1 MTANDDKIRDYLKRV
16 VAELHSTRQRL
27 NALEDNAREP
37 IAIVGMSC
45 RLPGGVTTPE
55 SLWELV
61 DSGTDAVS
69 PFPDDRGWDLDALHH
84 PESGAVHSRE
94 GGFLH
99 DSADFDA
106 EFFGISPREALAM
119 DPQQRLLLETA
130 WEVFERAGIDPA
142 SVRGS
147 RTGVY
152 AGVMYHDYGARL
164 NEIPPGLEGYLV
176 NGSAGS
182 IASGRVAYTL
192 GLEGPA
198 VTVDTACSSSLVAV
212 HLAAQ
217 ALRQRECDMAL
228 AGGATV
234 LSTPDLFIDFARLGG
249 LASDGRCKAFS
260 DAADGTSFAEG
271 AGMLLLM
278 RLSDAVDK
286 GHTVLAVIR
295 GSAVNQDGASNGLT
309 APNGLAQQRVI
320 REALANADLGPDQ
333 IDAVEAHGTGT
344 RLGDP
349 IEAQALLHTYGK
361 SRSPERPLLL
371 GSLKSNIGH
380 TQAAAGVAGII
391 KTVLAMR
398 HGRLPRTLHVTRPSS
413 RVDWSAGAVELLTQT
428 QDWPGQGDA
437 PRRAGVSSFGASGT
451 NAHLILE
458 GVPDSD
464 DTAAEREPSAGG
476 GAWLLSGRT
485 EAALRAQARRLHG
498 HLAARPH
505 VSPAAIGRTL
515 ARSRTP
521 FEHRAVV
528 IGQDT
533 AALLSGLTELASGAA
548 HGPGVITGRAARG
561 RRTAL
566 LFTGQGSQRPG
577 AGRRLYK
584 RYEVFARALDETA
597 AELDRHL
604 DRPLREVMFAEPGSA
619 TAGLLDR
626 TEYTQPALFALEVA
640 LFELVSAWGLR
651 PDALLGH
658 SVGELAAAHVAG
670 VFTLPDAARLV
681 TARGRLMGELPAG
694 GAMAAIQAGGP
705 EIEETITA
713 LTARR
718 PARIAVA
725 ALNGPDATV
734 ISGDEDAVAE
744 LAALWRERGRRA
756 KVLPVSHAF
765 HSPRMDAAL
774 EPFAR
779 IARDVSYAEPRIPVV
794 SNLTGEV
801 ASAATLCTPEYW
813 VRHAREAVRFSD
825 GFRTLRDQGIDTFV
839 ELGPDGV
846 LSALGRDCLR
856 QEEQDAPHQDGST
869 DRDTAGS
876 PADGQERPVL
886 TVPLLRRDRDETTT
900 CLGALAAVHTHGVP
914 VDLAAVHG
922 DGPAVDLPTYA
933 FQRTRYWLD
942 VPAPAAG
949 LTTTGLDTADQP
961 LLPAAID
968 LPDGE
973 GTVRTGLLSVRTHP
987 WIADHRVQNR
997 TVVPGAA
1004 LLDIAAW
1011 AGTEAGCPRVAELT
1025 FATPLVLPESGEGV
1039 RLRVTLSGPDAEDI
1053 RTIRIDSRP
1062 ADAARAADAPSDWT
1076 RHASG
1081 TLTPGTEE
1089 AGDGADVPADL
1100 LGVWPPAD
1108 ATPVALDADAV
1119 AAEYRR
1125 LADAGVTYGPV
1136 FRGLRAVWRRGEEI
1150 FAEVRL
1156 PGQAAADASR
1166 YGMHPA
1172 LLDALAHAT
1181 GFGEQFTEA
1190 HGLLPF
1196 SWSDVRIH
1204 VRGTDSLRV
1213 RIAPAG
1219 PDAVTV
1225 AAADPAGRPALTA
1238 RSLTLR
1244 PVPAHRFPSPQERST
1259 PLYRLEWTSASAPV
1273 TGHARPRPAAAEWG
1287 VLGDAGQALL
1297 EGVRDGAQAP
1307 VRTYDDLAALA
1318 ASDTPLPDHVLVEL
1332 GHDGD
1337 DLAAGAHDL
1346 AERALAVV
1354 QGWLA
1359 HARFTDA
1366 RLVVLTH
1373 GAVAAGTSAVRPASA
1388 VAWGLLRSA
1397 QSEHPGRFVLV
1408 DADPSDP
1415 AASYRSLSRAV
1426 TSGASQLALRGD
1438 EILVPRLTHG
1448 ANGQGAAAG
1457 PRGDATEPEAAA
1469 AMGPAPSGSLSGPW
1483 RADGTVLVTGGTGTL
1498 GKAVARHLVTKH
1510 GVRHL
1515 ILAGRRGADAPGAAG
1530 LAAELTDL
1538 GAVVNIVRC
1547 DAADRSALEGVL
1559 AAVPAAH
1566 PLTAVVHTAGVL
1578 DDGIVTAQ
1586 TLQRVSAV
1594 LRAKAD
1600 AVTHLHEL
1608 TRDLDLSAFVL
1619 FSSAAG
1625 TLGSPGQSGY
1635 AAANSFLD
1643 AFAAWR
1649 RAQGLPAVSL
1659 AWGLWG
1665 DGGDGGDGD
1674 GGSAGADG
1682 MGASLAAADLA
1693 RLRRSGILP
1702 LDPAEALE
1710 LFDEACDPS
1719 RTEAV
1724 LLPIR
1729 LDLAG
1734 LRARAAR
1741 GTVHAGVVPEVL
1753 HALVPPP
1760 AGAGPSSGAG
1770 TPDPAAGQE
1779 PPTTAA
1785 ASGTLA
1791 EQLAGKPRGER
1802 LAVLRELVRTEI
1814 ASVLGHADA
1823 QRVQLQF
1830 SFKEAGFDSLTAVEL
1845 RNRLTAVTGTRLPAT
1860 LVFDHPTPAALVDH
1874 LEQELPKGGQKL
1886 PADVPAVLEA
1896 LDRIR
1901 DGLATAV
1908 TDDNGRAHVAERL
1921 QELLGTLAPPVAG
1934 VRPVNGSNGHD
1945 GQGPDELSV
1954 GERLAASS
1962 DDELFDLFDSDFRS
1976 M

>member
-27 NALEDNAREP
+27 NTLEDDAREP

-55 SLWELV
+55 NLWELV

-142 SVRGS
+142 SARGS

-228 AGGATV
+228 TGGATV
-234 LSTPDLFIDFARLGG
+234 LSTPDLFIDFARLRG

-349 IEAQALLHTYGK
+349 IEAQALLHTYGT
-361 SRSPERPLLL
+361 SRSPERPLWL

-413 RVDWSAGAVELLTQT
+413 RVDWSAGAVELLTQA
-428 QDWPGQGDA
+428 QDWPGPWDT

-458 GVPDSD
+458 GVPGDD
-464 DTAAEREPSAGG
+464 DTAAEREPATGG
-476 GAWLLSGRT
+476 GAWPLSGRT
-485 EAALRAQARRLHG
+485 EAALRAQARKLHD
-498 HLAARPH
+498 HLTARPY
-505 VSPAAIGRTL
+505 VAPAAVGRTL

-528 IGQDT
+528 LGQDT
-533 AALLSGLTELASGAA
+533 TELLQGLTALASGVA

-577 AGRRLYK
+577 AGRLLYE
-584 RYEVFARALDETA
+584 RYDVFAHALDETV

-619 TAGLLDR
+619 TASLLDR

-651 PDALLGH
+651 PNALLGH

-694 GAMAAIQAGGP
+694 GAMAAVQADGA
-705 EIEETITA
+705 EIEEAITA
-713 LTARR
+713 LTARK
-718 PARIAVA
+718 PARVAVA

-744 LAALWRERGRRA
+744 LAALWQERGRRT
-756 KVLPVSHAF
+756 KLLSVSHAF

-779 IARDVSYAEPRIPVV
+779 IARDISYAEPRIPVV
-794 SNLTGEV
+794 SNVTGEV
-801 ASAATLCTPEYW
+801 ASAAILCTPEYW
-813 VRHAREAVRFSD
+813 VRHAREAVRFRD
-825 GFRTLRDQGIDTFV
+825 GFRTLRDQEVDTFV

-846 LSALGRDCLR
+846 LSAMGRDCLR
-856 QEEQDAPHQDGST
+856 EEEQGAPYQDGPT
-869 DRDTAGS
+869 DGETAGS

-886 TVPLLRRDRDETTT
+886 MVPLLRQDRDETIT
-900 CLGALAAVHTHGVP
+900 CLGALATVHTHGVS
-914 VDLAAVHG
+914 VDLAAVHGDG

-942 VPAPAAG
+942 VPAPATSVDA
-949 LTTTGLDTADQP
+949 TGLDPAHQP
-961 LLPAAID
+961 LLSAAID

-987 WIADHRVQNR
+987 WLADHRVHHR

-1004 LLDIAAW
+1004 LLDVAAW
-1011 AGTEAGCPRVAELT
+1011 AGAEAGCPRVAELT
-1025 FATPLVLPESGEGV
+1025 FATPLELPESGEGV
-1039 RLRVTLSGPDAEDI
+1039 RLRVTLSGPDAEGT
-1053 RTIRIDSRP
+1053 RTLRIDSRP
-1062 ADAARAADAPSDWT
+1062 AAASASDWT

-1081 TLTPGTEE
+1081 TLAADE
-1089 AGDGADVPADL
+1089 AGDGAAVLTDL

-1108 ATPVALDADAV
+1108 ATPVALDTDTV

-1136 FRGLRAVWRRGEEI
+1136 FRGLRAVWRRGEEV

-1156 PGQAAADASR
+1156 PDQAAVDASR

-1181 GFGEQFTEA
+1181 GFGGQFTEA
-1190 HGLLPF
+1190 QGLLPF
-1196 SWSDVRIH
+1196 SWSDVRLH

-1225 AAADPAGRPALTA
+1225 AAADPAGRPVLAA
-1238 RSLTLR
+1238 RALTLR
-1244 PVPAHRFPSPQERST
+1244 PLPAGQFQSPEPDST
-1259 PLYRLEWTSASAPV
+1259 PLYRLAWIPVPAPMP
-1273 TGHARPRPAAAEWG
+1273 GHSGPGPMAAEWG
-1287 VLGDAGQALL
+1287 VLGEPGQALL
-1297 EGVRDGAQAP
+1297 EAVRDTARAS
-1307 VRTYDDLAALA
+1307 VRTYDDLLALA
-1318 ASDTPLPDHVLVEL
+1318 ASDTALPDHVLMPL

-1354 QGWLA
+1354 QSWLA
-1359 HARFTDA
+1359 HARFADA

-1373 GAVAAGTSAVRPASA
+1373 GAVAAGTSAVHPAA
-1388 VAWGLLRSA
+1388 AAAWGLLRSA
-1397 QSEHPGRFVLV
+1397 QSEHPGRIVLV
-1408 DADPSDP
+1408 DADPADS
-1415 AASYRSLSRAV
+1415 AASYRSVSRAV

-1438 EILVPRLTHG
+1438 DILVPRLTRG
-1448 ANGQGAAAG
+1448 TDGQAADAG
-1457 PRGDATEPEAAA
+1457 HLGDATEPEPAAA
-1469 AMGPAPSGSLSGPW
+1469 PAAAPAGGLSAPW
-1483 RADGTVLVTGGTGTL
+1483 RAGGTVLVTGGTGTL

-1515 ILAGRRGADAPGAAG
+1515 ILAGRRGADAPGAADLG
-1530 LAAELTDL
+1530 AELTDL
-1538 GAVVNIVRC
+1538 GAVVNIVSC

-1559 AAVPAAH
+1559 AAVPTAH

-1586 TLQRVSAV
+1586 TPQRVSAV

-1608 TRDLDLSAFVL
+1608 TRDLNLSAFVL

-1665 DGGDGGDGD
+1665 DGGGGDA
-1674 GGSAGADG
+1674 GSAKADG

-1702 LDPAEALE
+1702 LDPTEALE
-1710 LFDEACDPS
+1710 LFDAACDPAGS
-1719 RTEAV
+1719 EAI

-1729 LDLAG
+1729 LDLAS
-1734 LRARAAR
+1734 LRARSAR
-1741 GTVHAGVVPEVL
+1741 GTLHTGVVPEVL

-1760 AGAGPSSGAG
+1760 TDADPSSGTD
-1770 TPDPAAGQE
+1770 TPDPASSRQ

-1791 EQLAGKPRGER
+1791 VQLAGKPRGER
-1802 LAVLRELVRTEI
+1802 LAVITELVRTEI
-1814 ASVLGHADA
+1814 ASVLGHPDA
-1823 QRVQLQF
+1823 QHVQLHS

-1845 RNRLTAVTGTRLPAT
+1845 RNRLTAVTGTKLPAT
-1860 LVFDHPTPAALVDH
+1860 LVFDHPTPEALVDH
-1874 LEQELPKGGQKL
+1874 LEQELPKGGPKV
-1886 PADVPAVLEA
+1886 PADLPAVLEA

-1901 DGLATAV
+1901 DGLAATV
-1908 TDDNGRAHVAERL
+1908 TDDSDRVHVVERL
-1921 QELLGTLAPPVAG
+1921 QELLDTLTPPLADIRAVPDPD
-1934 VRPVNGSNGHD
+1934 RHD
-1945 GQGPDELSV
+1945 RQGADEPSI

>member
-1 MTANDDKIRDYLKRV
+1 MRDYLKRV

-27 NALEDNAREP
+27 NALEHDAREP

-55 SLWELV
+55 SLWRLV
-61 DSGTDAVS
+61 DSGTDAAS

-99 DSADFDA
+99 DCADFDA

-130 WEVFERAGIDPA
+130 WEVFERAGIDPVSA
-142 SVRGS
+142 RGS

-217 ALRQRECDMAL
+217 ALRRRECDMAL

-234 LSTPDLFIDFARLGG
+234 LSTPDLFVDFARLGG

-271 AGMLLLM
+271 AGLLLLM
-278 RLSDAVDK
+278 RLSDAVAE

-320 REALANADLGPDQ
+320 REALADADLDPDQ

-349 IEAQALLHTYGK
+349 IEAQALLHTYGT
-361 SRSPERPLLL
+361 SRSPERPLWL

-380 TQAAAGVAGII
+380 TQAAAGVAGVI

-413 RVDWSAGAVELLTQT
+413 RVEWSAGAVELLTRA
-428 QDWPGQGDA
+428 QDWPGQGNA

-458 GVPDSD
+458 GVPDG
-464 DTAAEREPSAGG
+464 DTTVAETRPATGG
-476 GAWLLSGRT
+476 GAWPLAGRT
-485 EAALRAQARRLHG
+485 ETALRAQARRLHD

-505 VSPAAIGRTL
+505 VSPAAVGRTL
-515 ARSRTP
+515 VRSRTA

-528 IGQDT
+528 LGQDT
-533 AALLSGLTELASGAA
+533 ADLLSGLAELASGGA

-577 AGRRLYK
+577 AGRQLYE

-597 AELDRHL
+597 AALDRHL
-604 DRPLREVMFAEPGSA
+604 DRPLRDVMFAEPGGA

-640 LFELVSAWGLR
+640 LFRLVTAGGLR

-694 GAMAAIQAGGP
+694 GAMTAIQASGP

-713 LTARR
+713 LAAHRSARV
-718 PARIAVA
+718 AVA

-734 ISGDEDAVAE
+734 ISGDEDVVAE
-744 LAALWRERGRRA
+744 LATLWRERGRRTRA
-756 KVLPVSHAF
+756 LPVSHAF
-765 HSPRMDAAL
+765 HSPHMDAAL
-774 EPFAR
+774 EPFAH
-779 IARDVSYAEPRIPVV
+779 IARAVSYAEPRIPVV
-794 SNLTGEV
+794 SNLTGDI
-801 ASAATLCTPEYW
+801 ASAATLCAPEYW

-856 QEEQDAPHQDGST
+856 EEEGDAPRQDG
-869 DRDTAGS
+869 
-876 PADGQERPVL
+876 PADPDTTGSRADGGGRPVL

-900 CLGALAAVHTHGVP
+900 CLGALATVHTHGVP

-922 DGPAVDLPTYA
+922 DPEGPAVELPTYA

-942 VPAPAAG
+942 APAPAAG
-949 LTTTGLDTADQP
+949 PTATGLEATDQP
-961 LLPAAID
+961 LLPAVID

-973 GTVRTGLLSVRTHP
+973 GTVRTGLLSLRTHP
-987 WIADHRVQNR
+987 WIADHRVR
-997 TVVPGAA
+997 DHAVVPGAA
-1004 LLDIAAW
+1004 LLDVAAW
-1011 AGTEAGCPRVAELT
+1011 AGAEAGCPRVAELT

-1039 RLRVTLSGPDAEDI
+1039 RLRVTVSGPDAEGI
-1053 RTIRIDSRP
+1053 RSLRIDSRP
-1062 ADAARAADAPSDWT
+1062 ADTVRPADAPSDWT

-1081 TLTPGTEE
+1081 TLAPAPEE
-1089 AGDGADVPADL
+1089 AGDGAGVPTEL
-1100 LGVWPPAD
+1100 LGAWPPAD

-1119 AAEYRR
+1119 AAEYQR
-1125 LADAGVTYGPV
+1125 LADGGVTYGPA
-1136 FRGLRAVWRRGEEI
+1136 FRALRAVWRRGAEV

-1156 PGQAAADASR
+1156 PGQVSADASR

-1172 LLDALAHAT
+1172 LLDALTHAT
-1181 GFGEQFTEA
+1181 GFGERSTEA
-1190 HGLLPF
+1190 RGLLPF
-1196 SWSDVRIH
+1196 AWSDVRIH
-1204 VRGTDSLRV
+1204 VRGADSLRV

-1219 PDAVTV
+1219 PGAVTV
-1225 AAADPAGRPALTA
+1225 AAADPTGRPVLAA

-1244 PVPAHRFPSPQERST
+1244 PLAESRFQDPEADST
-1259 PLYRLEWTSASAPV
+1259 PLYRLEWTPAPGSV
-1273 TGHARPRPAAAEWG
+1273 TGHAGPRPAAAQWG
-1287 VLGDAGQALL
+1287 VLGDPVQTLL
-1297 EGVRDGAQAP
+1297 DAVRDGAEAP
-1307 VRTYDDLAALA
+1307 VRTHDDLLALA
-1318 ASDTPLPDHVLVEL
+1318 TSDPAPPDHVLALL
-1332 GHDGD
+1332 GHGGD
-1337 DLAAGAHDL
+1337 ALATGAHDL
-1346 AERALAVV
+1346 AARALALV

-1359 HARFTDA
+1359 HARFADA
-1366 RLVVLTH
+1366 RLVVLTQ
-1373 GAVAAGTSAVRPASA
+1373 GAVTAGTSPVHPAA
-1388 VAWGLLRSA
+1388 AAAWGLLRSA

-1408 DADPSDP
+1408 DADPADP
-1415 AASYRSLSRAV
+1415 ATSYRSLPRAV
-1426 TSGASQLALRGD
+1426 ASGASQLALRGS
-1438 EILVPRLTHG
+1438 EILVPRLARGTD
-1448 ANGQGAAAG
+1448 GQHTVPGHPGDVTAPETTAA
-1457 PRGDATEPEAAA
+1457 PEAA
-1469 AMGPAPSGSLSGPW
+1469 PSGHSGPW
-1483 RADGTVLVTGGTGTL
+1483 PADGTVLVTGGTGTL

-1515 ILAGRRGADAPGAAG
+1515 ILAGRRGADTPGAAD
-1530 LAAELTDL
+1530 LATELTGL
-1538 GAVVNIVRC
+1538 GATVNIVRC

-1586 TLQRVSAV
+1586 TPRRLSAV

-1600 AVTHLHEL
+1600 AVSHLHEL

-1643 AFAAWR
+1643 AFAVWR

-1665 DGGDGGDGD
+1665 DGGDGRD
-1674 GGSAGADG
+1674 GGGAAADG

-1702 LDPAEALE
+1702 LDPAEALH
-1710 LFDEACDPS
+1710 LFDEACDPA

-1729 LDLAG
+1729 LDLTG
-1734 LRARAAR
+1734 LRARSAR
-1741 GTVHAGVVPEVL
+1741 GAVHASVVPEVL
-1753 HALVPPP
+1753 HTLVPPP
-1760 AGAGPSSGAG
+1760 AGAGPSAGADA
-1770 TPDPAAGQE
+1770 PDPAAGQA
-1779 PPTTAA
+1779 PPTP
-1785 ASGTLA
+1785 ASDTLA
-1791 EQLAGKPRGER
+1791 ERLAGKPRGER
-1802 LAVLRELVRTEI
+1802 LTALTELVRTEI
-1814 ASVLGHADA
+1814 ASVLGHPDA
-1823 QRVQLQF
+1823 GRVQLQS
-1830 SFKEAGFDSLTAVEL
+1830 SFKESGFDSLTAVEL
-1845 RNRLTAVTGTRLPAT
+1845 RNRLTAATGTKLPAT

-1874 LEQELPKGGQKL
+1874 LEQELPKGAQEI
-1886 PADVPAVLEA
+1886 PADLPAVLDA

-1901 DGLATAV
+1901 DGLATAA
-1908 TDDNGRAHVAERL
+1908 TDDSSRDHIAERL
-1921 QELLGTLAPPVAG
+1921 QALLGTLTSAAG
-1934 VRPVNGSNGHD
+1934 VSRPTGSPGEHD
-1945 GQGPDELSV
+1945 RQGPGELSL
-1954 GERLAASS
+1954 GQRLAASS

-1976 M
+1976 T